1 VPSSFVLV
9 YHRSPFDEVVDA
21 EGKRQWRDQK
31 SPNGIIPTLR
41 NLFRS
46 QPSGTWIAWRE
57 EESGEAD
64 DETLTVEAGAASAS
78 AIRLRRIPLR
88 KEQIGSF
95 YHVTSKE
102 SIWPILH
109 SFPSFFEVNNADWA
123 TFQEVN
129 RRFAEA
135 ACNEAAHGA
144 SIWIHDYNLWLTP
157 GYIRAIRP
165 DVKISLFHH
174 TPFPSS
180 DVFSILPWREE
191 ILESLLCCDAVGFH
205 IPRYAENFARAAT
218 SLLAVE
224 KAAKTPVAKHF
235 MPCGSALA
243 QQDATPWLEYR
254 GRRIQLVSTPVGTS
268 PDVILSLR
276 NSDPVQA
283 LIQSIEEGTK
293 RGRQL
298 ILSASRVDY
307 TKGNLEMLLA
317 YERLLERRSDLH
329 AEVVLVLACVAANTG
344 MKVYEDTQ
352 RGIEETVGRING
364 RFSRIDW
371 VPIRLTTQRISYEE
385 MVAWFASADICWI
398 TPLRDGLNL
407 VAKEYAAARKGKGG
421 TLVLSEFTGAS
432 VVMKGAVLTNPYSH
446 RRMDEALE
454 EALAMPADQQ
464 LTRME
469 SMVNAVEHLNVD
481 NWADEQLKAIQPAVA
496 AIPT

>member
-1 VPSSFVLV
+1 MPSSFVLV

-46 QPSGTWIAWRE
+46 QPSGTCIAWRE

-109 SFPSFFEVNNADWA
+109 SFPSFFEVNNAYWA

-243 QQDATPWLEYR
+243 QPDATPWLEYR

>member
-1 VPSSFVLV
+1 MPSSFVLV

-109 SFPSFFEVNNADWA
+109 SFPRLFEVNNADWA

-243 QQDATPWLEYR
+243 QPDATPWLEYR

>member
-1 VPSSFVLV
+1 M
-9 YHRSPFDEVVDA
+9 
-21 EGKRQWRDQK
+21 
-31 SPNGIIPTLR
+31 
-41 NLFRS
+41 
-46 QPSGTWIAWRE
+46 
-57 EESGEAD
+57 
-64 DETLTVEAGAASAS
+64 
-78 AIRLRRIPLR
+78 
-88 KEQIGSF
+88 
-95 YHVTSKE
+95 
-102 SIWPILH
+102 
-109 SFPSFFEVNNADWA
+109 
-123 TFQEVN
+123 
-129 RRFAEA
+129 
-135 ACNEAAHGA
+135 
-144 SIWIHDYNLWLTP
+144 
-157 GYIRAIRP
+157 
-165 DVKISLFHH
+165 KISLFHH

-243 QQDATPWLEYR
+243 QPDATPWLEYR

>member
-1 VPSSFVLV
+1 MPSSFVLV

-41 NLFRS
+41 KLCRS
-46 QPSGTWIAWRE
+46 QPSCTWIAWRE

-157 GYIRAIRP
+157 GYIRALRP

-243 QQDATPWLEYR
+243 QPDATPWLEYR